1 MIVRMITILVT
12 CFFIFKIH
20 AQSTKWSFSMT
31 RFVFL
36 AFVFL
41 SSAELFFSQNLI
53 ASVISPVSAQVWPN
67 PLTTGDDLPGRAIDG
82 SIYSFTFST
91 AAYNTSNASLGLQLS
106 GLTNVSRI
114 RLWKDIDTG
123 DPAVI
128 YGRKDLIIQYTTD
141 TNPLLSTRTWVN
153 VTGLSNGYQG
163 TENFIATSVNSDGTV
178 VGDYHNSPNGD
189 GWGSL
194 TFNPVQATGIRIL
207 FSKTS
212 GETYTYMHYRVYEF
226 EVYGSEL
233 PSVPEPTSI
242 AIFSALGSLGVVRG
256 FKRYRK
262 R

>member
-1 MIVRMITILVT
+1 
-12 CFFIFKIH
+12 
-20 AQSTKWSFSMT
+20 MT

-41 SSAELFFSQNLI
+41 SSAEIFFSQNLI

-67 PLTTGDDLPGRAIDG
+67 QRVSGDVPSQAIDG
-82 SIYSFTFST
+82 SIYTYTWSTESFTT
-91 AAYNTSNASLGLQLS
+91 TSASLGLELP
-106 GLTNVSRI
+106 GLTDISRI
-114 RLWKDIDTG
+114 RLWKDKNTG

-128 YGRKDLIIQYTTD
+128 NGRKDLIIQYTTD
-141 TNPLLSTRTWVN
+141 TYPILSTRTWVN

-163 TENFIATSVNSDGTV
+163 TENFVATSVNSNGTEA
-178 VGDYHNSPNGD
+178 GDYHDSPNGD